1 MTTPHRLM
9 GINDFA
15 EELART
21 LLRAPL
27 KDRYSDHEEFKR
39 HLGSLLE
46 AFLKESLDSSQT
58 PYALWSGVAEPGGGG
73 IIPTRAFGQSYIPDL
88 VVDIAGRPTL
98 AILARFVESR
108 QEASDQLAEAIG
120 KALILS
126 AAYPAVFLFC
136 YAPEGVV
143 HPSGLMD
150 REILMDLWSRH
161 KVRVVLR

>member
-9 GINDFA
+9 GINDFV
-15 EELART
+15 EELSRS

-27 KDRYSDHEEFKR
+27 KDRYADHEEFKR
-39 HLGSLLE
+39 HLAALVEG
-46 AFLKESLDSSQT
+46 FLKESLDTAQT
-58 PYALWSGVAEPGGGG
+58 PYALWSGVAEPGAQG
-73 IIPTRAFGQSYIPDL
+73 IVPTRAFGQSFTPDL

-98 AILARFVESR
+98 AILGRFVGSR
-108 QEASDQLAEAIG
+108 RSAGDHLAEALG

-126 AAYPAVFLFC
+126 AAYPAVFVFC
-136 YAPEGVV
+136 YAPQGAV

>member
-9 GINDFA
+9 GINDFV

-27 KDRYSDHEEFKR
+27 RDRYSDHEEFKS
-39 HLGSLLE
+39 HLKALME
-46 AFLKESLDSSQT
+46 TFLKDSLASAQT
-58 PYALWSGVAEPGGGG
+58 PYAVWSGVAEPGAHG
-73 IIPTRAFGQSYIPDL
+73 IVPTRAFGQTYIPDL

-98 AILARFVESR
+98 AFLGRFLGNR
-108 QEASDQLAEAIG
+108 RTAGDHLAEALG
-120 KALILS
+120 KALVLS

-136 YAPEGVV
+136 YAPDGAV

-150 REILMDLWSRH
+150 REILLDLWSRH